1 MLQPVGSQRVRH
13 DLVTEHLLK
22 DPREGVAGEEG
33 KRQAGASPHPH
44 PQAIRDHA
52 KKLGSP
58 FSRAGAGSFRKG
70 FQTGVKWVG

>member
-13 DLVTEHLLK
+13 DLVTEQHLLK
-22 DPREGVAGEEG
+22 EPRQGVAGEEG
-33 KRQAGASPHPH
+33 GRQAGASPYHH

-52 KKLGSP
+52 KELGSP
-58 FSRAGAGSFRKG
+58 ISRAGSFRKG